1 MNFVSILVYRDNIFY
16 NIYMTTDQTIKNIID
31 GLYDSDFA
39 AENVDLSIEDV
50 GELNYSL
57 GRKLRMKFVDSFEK
71 DDVQEWEDIAYEH
84 GAQLSFAMNTSNG
97 NIDLNIEFE
106 YIKKTKPRINPT
118 WLVRFSISVLTAA
131 WSYNQLN
138 QLNPERYQM
147 W

>member
-1 MNFVSILVYRDNIFY
+1 MHLVSILVYRDNIFY
-16 NIYMTTDQTIKNIID
+16 NIYMTTDQSIKNIID
-31 GLYDSDFA
+31 CLYNSDFA
-39 AENVDLSIEDV
+39 AENVDLSIEDI

-57 GRKLRMKFVDSFEK
+57 GRKLRMKFVDSFEN
-71 DDVQEWEDIAYEH
+71 DDIKEWEDIAHEH

-118 WLVRFSISVLTAA
+118 WLIKFSMGVLTAA
-131 WSYNQLN
+131 WSYSQLN

>member
-1 MNFVSILVYRDNIFY
+1 
-16 NIYMTTDQTIKNIID
+16 MTTDQSIKNIID
-31 GLYDSDFA
+31 CLYDSDFA
-39 AENVDLSIEDV
+39 AENVDLTIEDV
-50 GELNYSL
+50 GNLNYSL
-57 GRKLRMKFVDSFEK
+57 GRKLRLRFVDSFEN
-71 DDVQEWEDIAYEH
+71 DDVEEWAAIAREN
-84 GAQLSFAMNTSNG
+84 GAQLTFSMNTSNG

-118 WLVRFSISVLTAA
+118 WLAKFSISVLTAA

>member
-1 MNFVSILVYRDNIFY
+1 
-16 NIYMTTDQTIKNIID
+16 MTTDQSIKNIID

-39 AENVDLSIEDV
+39 AENVDLSIEDI
-50 GELNYSL
+50 GELNYSV
-57 GRKLRMKFVDSFEK
+57 GRKLRMNFVDSFEK
-71 DDVQEWEDIAYEH
+71 DDVQEWEAIAHEH

-106 YIKKTKPRINPT
+106 YIKKNKPRINPT
-118 WLVRFSISVLTAA
+118 WLAKFSISVLTAA
-131 WSYNQLN
+131 WSYNRLN

>member
-1 MNFVSILVYRDNIFY
+1 
-16 NIYMTTDQTIKNIID
+16 MTTDQSIKNIID

-39 AENVDLSIEDV
+39 AENVDLTIEDV
-50 GELNYSL
+50 GNLNYSL
-57 GRKLRMKFVDSFEK
+57 GRKLRLRFVDSFEN
-71 DDVQEWEDIAYEH
+71 DDVEEWGAIAREH

-118 WLVRFSISVLTAA
+118 WLAKFSISVLTAA
-131 WSYNQLN
+131 WSYNRLN